1 MRTWI
6 CPYQI
11 EDQNE
16 ETRMTYKIMIVD
28 DEPANLRTLERLFR
42 PDYQVVTAPSGA
54 EALALLE
61 QHDVALMI
69 SDQRMPAMTG
79 IELMMKTVAIRP
91 QMVKI
96 LLTGYTDVGA
106 LIEALNSGL
115 VYRYLT
121 KPWNNDDLRTTVSR
135 ALEYYEITKSRHI
148 LGMENQR
155 LRDRLRE
162 IGELAAGGL
171 NLMNH
176 QTESVAA
183 SKEPE
188 VYELLG

>member
-1 MRTWI
+1 M
-6 CPYQI
+6 
-11 EDQNE
+11 N
-16 ETRMTYKIMIVD
+16 YKIMIVD

-42 PDYQVVTAPSGA
+42 SDYQVVTAASGA
-54 EALALLE
+54 EALALLD
-61 QHDVALMI
+61 QHDVALLI

-79 IELMMKTVAIRP
+79 TELMTKTVALRP
-91 QMVKI
+91 HMVKI

-121 KPWNNDDLRTTVSR
+121 KPWNNDDLRLTVSR
-135 ALEYYEITKSRHI
+135 ALEHYEMMKSRHQ

-155 LRDRLRE
+155 LRARLRE
-162 IGELAAGGL
+162 ISELA
-171 NLMNH
+171 MV
-176 QTESVAA
+176 ESVQEKPAPKERPA
-183 SKEPE
+183 DLLIEPE

>member
-1 MRTWI
+1 
-6 CPYQI
+6 
-11 EDQNE
+11 
-16 ETRMTYKIMIVD
+16 MTYKIMIVD
-28 DEPANLRTLERLFR
+28 DEPANLRVLERLFR

-61 QHDVALMI
+61 QHDVALLV

-79 IELMMKTVAIRP
+79 IELMTKTVAIRP
-91 QMVKI
+91 HMVKI
-96 LLTGYTDVGA
+96 LLTGYTDVDA

-121 KPWNNDDLRTTVSR
+121 KPWKNDDLRLTASR
-135 ALEYYEITKSRHI
+135 ALEHYEMMKAKHL

-155 LRDRLRE
+155 LRARLQE
-162 IGELAAGGL
+162 ISEITSVVL
-171 NLMNH
+171 N
-176 QTESVAA
+176 QESVPPKREG
-183 SKEPE
+183 SPLTSSEPE

>member
-1 MRTWI
+1 
-6 CPYQI
+6 
-11 EDQNE
+11 
-16 ETRMTYKIMIVD
+16 MTYKIMIVD

-61 QHDVALMI
+61 QHDVALLV

-79 IELMMKTVAIRP
+79 IELMTKTVAIRP
-91 QMVKI
+91 HMVKI
-96 LLTGYTDVGA
+96 LLTGYTDVDA

-121 KPWNNDDLRTTVSR
+121 KPWKNDDLRLTVSR
-135 ALEYYEITKSRHI
+135 ALEHYEMMKSKHL

-155 LRDRLRE
+155 LRARLKE
-162 IGELAAGGL
+162 ISELSSEGL
-171 NLMNH
+171 N
-176 QTESVAA
+176 QESA
-183 SKEPE
+183 
-188 VYELLG
+188 

>member
-1 MRTWI
+1 
-6 CPYQI
+6 
-11 EDQNE
+11 
-16 ETRMTYKIMIVD
+16 MTYKIMIVD

-42 PDYQVVTAPSGA
+42 SDYQVVTAPSGA

-61 QHDVALMI
+61 QHDVALLI

-106 LIEALNSGL
+106 LIDALNSGL

-121 KPWNNDDLRTTVSR
+121 KPWNNSDLRSTISR
-135 ALEYYEITKSRHI
+135 ALEHYEVMKSKHT
-148 LGMENQR
+148 LGMENER
-155 LRDRLRE
+155 LKARLKEISDLASEGLELVSRE
-162 IGELAAGGL
+162 KELAAPA
-171 NLMNH
+171 
-176 QTESVAA
+176 Q
-183 SKEPE
+183 PE
-188 VYELLG
+188 IYELLG

>member
-1 MRTWI
+1 
-6 CPYQI
+6 
-11 EDQNE
+11 
-16 ETRMTYKIMIVD
+16 MTYKIMIVD
-28 DEPANLRTLERLFR
+28 DELANLRVLERLFR
-42 PDYQVVTAPSGA
+42 PDYQVVTAPSGV
-54 EALALLE
+54 EALTLLE
-61 QHDVALMI
+61 QHDVALLI

-79 IELMMKTVAIRP
+79 IELMVKTVAIRP

-135 ALEYYEITKSRHI
+135 ALEHYESMKSKHL

-162 IGELAAGGL
+162 ISELVSEGMDLVKAEKELAAPE
-171 NLMNH
+171 
-176 QTESVAA
+176 Q
-183 SKEPE
+183 EPE

>member
-1 MRTWI
+1 M
-6 CPYQI
+6 
-11 EDQNE
+11 N
-16 ETRMTYKIMIVD
+16 YKIMIVD

-42 PDYQVVTAPSGA
+42 SNYQVVTAASGA

-61 QHDVALMI
+61 QHDIAVLI

-79 IELMMKTVAIRP
+79 TELMMKTVAIRP

-115 VYRYLT
+115 VYRYMT
-121 KPWNNDDLRTTVSR
+121 KPWNNDELRLTVSR
-135 ALEYYEITKSRHI
+135 AIEHYEMMKSKHL

-155 LRDRLRE
+155 LQARLKV
-162 IGELAAGGL
+162 ISELAAEGL
-171 NLMNH
+171 APEIVVL
-176 QTESVAA
+176 
-183 SKEPE
+183 EPE
-188 VYELLG
+188 IVELVEPQPDVYELLA